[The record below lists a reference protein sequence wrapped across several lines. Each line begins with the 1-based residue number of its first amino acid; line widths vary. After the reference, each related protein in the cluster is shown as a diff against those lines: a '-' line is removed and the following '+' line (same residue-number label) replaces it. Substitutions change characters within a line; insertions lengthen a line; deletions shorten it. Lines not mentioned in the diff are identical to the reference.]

1 MMILL
6 GSDKKKEDG
15 LIRGSSKLHLRHLN
29 DELSLSAL
37 LVGNTVSLHA

>member
-6 GSDKKKEDG
+6 GSGKKIGDG
-15 LIRGSSKLHLRHLN
+15 LIRGSRKLHLRHLN

-37 LVGNTVSLHA
+37 LIGSTVSLHA